1 MTFSINEAMNAVNIL
16 PTYLRY
22 MLVAGAGLILFLEA
36 HYAGSLVGETV
47 AHFLK

>member
-1 MTFSINEAMNAVNIL
+1 MIFSINEAMNAVNIL

-22 MLVAGAGLILFLEA
+22 MLVVGAGLILFLEA
-36 HYAGSLVGETV
+36 HYAGGLVGKTL